1 MANEPENLILHQLR
15 ELRSEIRERD
25 ERYSLQLENLR
36 TDVGAELNEL
46 RIGQAAL
53 SADLKI
59 VKEIVEDISE
69 RLQAVEG
76 RLNTTDSRLARIEKH
91 TGLAKA

>member
-36 TDVGAELNEL
+36 TEVGAELNEL
-46 RIGQAAL
+46 RMGR
-53 SADLKI
+53 
-59 VKEIVEDISE
+59 
-69 RLQAVEG
+69 RLY
-76 RLNTTDSRLARIEKH
+76 LPT
-91 TGLAKA
+91 